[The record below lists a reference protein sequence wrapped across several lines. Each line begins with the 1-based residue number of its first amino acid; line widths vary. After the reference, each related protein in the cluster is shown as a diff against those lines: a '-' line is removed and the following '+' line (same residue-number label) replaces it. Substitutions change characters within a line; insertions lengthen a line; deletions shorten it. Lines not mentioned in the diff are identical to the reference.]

1 MAANG
6 FSNPWAMNA
15 WRYRPLTQAA
25 PVSTT
30 TTHSLPWEN
39 RLKQMFMRN
48 EAVVY
53 ALLIRTF
60 AASDANHD
68 GVIQPSESGT
78 FRKAIERLDEFKALG
93 VNTLHVMP
101 IQPASRERR
110 MGEAGNPYAPSDL
123 LAINPEY
130 LDPNSPLTPA
140 QQARQFVDAAHQRGL
155 HVILDVPMFASYD
168 LARKHPELIA
178 RNSRNEPIQPSQWR
192 DMLLFENNKALVDYY
207 DRFFETTSRD
217 LNVDGYRLDVA
228 RSRPPWFWEFFTRKY
243 PEKLWLAESYGI
255 QDASPL
261 KNIAPDDPEL
271 LLKAGF
277 DATYGEFHQ
286 FPEMRDANIFM
297 DYLTSR
303 HGMIR
308 RTGAG
313 KSFLG
318 SYYTPYDFSL
328 MTRGGVP
335 MALLSVGL
343 MALQPWTNPYFV
355 DGLMT
360 GFERPF
366 DLFNYRPR
374 PQGSHPEIGRYARQM
389 LDLRRRY
396 LPLISEGLFIPL
408 DVNRADA
415 PQIISFARHHQGKTL
430 LIVANRDV
438 NARHSAV
445 ISAPGLR
452 ANQQLA
458 DLAPSYGQSSKF
470 IVDTNNLSV
479 DLAPGRFHVFEI
491 DAPAIALH
499 ARSYR

>member
-1 MAANG
+1 
-6 FSNPWAMNA
+6 
-15 WRYRPLTQAA
+15 
-25 PVSTT
+25 
-30 TTHSLPWEN
+30 
-39 RLKQMFMRN
+39 
-48 EAVVY
+48 
-53 ALLIRTF
+53 
-60 AASDANHD
+60 
-68 GVIQPSESGT
+68 
-78 FRKAIERLDEFKALG
+78 
-93 VNTLHVMP
+93 
-101 IQPASRERR
+101 
-110 MGEAGNPYAPSDL
+110 
-123 LAINPEY
+123 
-130 LDPNSPLTPA
+130 
-140 QQARQFVDAAHQRGL
+140 
-155 HVILDVPMFASYD
+155 
-168 LARKHPELIA
+168 
-178 RNSRNEPIQPSQWR
+178 
-192 DMLLFENNKALVDYY
+192 
-207 DRFFETTSRD
+207 
-217 LNVDGYRLDVA
+217 
-228 RSRPPWFWEFFTRKY
+228 
-243 PEKLWLAESYGI
+243 
-255 QDASPL
+255 
-261 KNIAPDDPEL
+261 
-271 LLKAGF
+271 
-277 DATYGEFHQ
+277 
-286 FPEMRDANIFM
+286 MRDANIFM

-308 RTGAG
+308 RTGAR